1 MIQCIAWTV
10 GVAFPQQTL
19 KFHREVQILMIFKPC
34 DCASEKKS
42 WNCCYWTYLQIPSVA
57 LCRLITPF
65 ITPRCIRNSIIV
77 KSFHLLNISLI
88 TVKIEKIILE
98 FLQIPRILFYKQR
111 QKLRKK
117 NKNWENFCQNFWA
130 KINQT
135 IVHILDKW

>member
-57 LCRLITPF
+57 LCRLTTPF
-65 ITPRCIRNSIIV
+65 ITPRCIWNSNIA
-77 KSFHLLNISLI
+77 KSLLLSNLSLI
-88 TVKIEKIILE
+88 TIKIEKTILG
-98 FLQIPRILFYKQR
+98 FFYKQSNDK
-111 QKLRKK
+111 KLRKK
-117 NKNWENFCQNFWA
+117 NNSWENLRQIFWA
-130 KINQT
+130 KINRT
-135 IVHILDKW
+135 IVCLLQKEGNK